1 MRTDTA
7 TRFIPASAEAL
18 YRAFVDG
25 EKLMAWLPPEGMS
38 GRILQFEPWQGGRYR
53 IELTLEGEGHRVA
66 GKTTERTDI
75 ASGRFIELVP
85 GQRIVQTGEFDSA
98 DPAFAGTMVMTW
110 SFDPESGGTR
120 VTVAA
125 TDVPSGISAE
135 DHEAGLASS
144 LANLGRFAEGPTTA
158 DQGVAASGSAV
169 GASGSSSLAPGTT

>member
-1 MRTDTA
+1 MRIDAA

-18 YRAFVDG
+18 YRAFVEG
-25 EKLMAWLPPEGMS
+25 EALIAWLPPEGMS
-38 GRILQFEPWQGGRYR
+38 GRILQFEPRQGGLYR
-53 IELTLEGEGHRVA
+53 IELTLEGEGHRAA

-85 GQRIVQTGEFDSA
+85 GRRIVQTAEFDSA

-110 SFDPESGGTR
+110 SFDPESEGTR
-120 VTVAA
+120 VAVAA

-144 LANLGRFAEGPTTA
+144 LENLARFAKGRMTV
-158 DQGVAASGSAV
+158 DQGVAGSASPSA
-169 GASGSSSLAPGTT
+169 ASGSSSLAPGTT